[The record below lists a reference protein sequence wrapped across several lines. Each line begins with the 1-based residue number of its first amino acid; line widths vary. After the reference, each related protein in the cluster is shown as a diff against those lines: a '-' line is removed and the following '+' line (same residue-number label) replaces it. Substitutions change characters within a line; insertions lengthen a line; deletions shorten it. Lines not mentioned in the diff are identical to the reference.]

1 MYIILEIFVHSVLEG
16 FWRMD
21 AVWFKKIERESVLV
35 LDFWRFVVE
44 AWWRNGSVIRCELL
58 KVWRLKMKMEVEGL
72 VMEILKLF
80 GYGGKVVRGE
90 RKLLEERENRE
101 KIN

>member
-1 MYIILEIFVHSVLEG
+1 
-16 FWRMD
+16 
-21 AVWFKKIERESVLV
+21 
-35 LDFWRFVVE
+35 
-44 AWWRNGSVIRCELL
+44 
-58 KVWRLKMKMEVEGL
+58 MKMEVEGL

-80 GYGGKVVRGE
+80 GYGGKAVRGE